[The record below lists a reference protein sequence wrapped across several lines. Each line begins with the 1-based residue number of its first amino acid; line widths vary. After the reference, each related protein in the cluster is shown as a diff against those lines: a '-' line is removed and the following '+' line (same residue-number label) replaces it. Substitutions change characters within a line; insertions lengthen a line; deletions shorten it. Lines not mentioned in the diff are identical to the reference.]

1 MYSFIVPRKKITIDT
16 LTYVWLLFILF
27 TTIILTAIGFYID
40 GKNSKFDLYKNE
52 IKNKI
57 EKNINKRKNIDKDIK
72 YLLYIYKEYKKA
84 SLSNKS
90 LKDAIKNLISF
101 IPNQII
107 INRLVLNK
115 YEVKIYGYIDS
126 PKTYKLLLGPLLKS
140 IFDKTRVG
148 FTKIENGKY
157 LFSSYN
163 KIKRVNNEKK

>member
-1 MYSFIVPRKKITIDT
+1 
-16 LTYVWLLFILF
+16 
-27 TTIILTAIGFYID
+27 
-40 GKNSKFDLYKNE
+40 
-52 IKNKI
+52 
-57 EKNINKRKNIDKDIK
+57 
-72 YLLYIYKEYKKA
+72 
-84 SLSNKS
+84 
-90 LKDAIKNLISF
+90 
-101 IPNQII
+101 
-107 INRLVLNK
+107 VLNK